1 MISGFVLDAVSAP
14 AAAAAAPRLCCVS
27 AAVSVSHKGLKTSTR
42 RVELQ
47 VH

>member
-1 MISGFVLDAVSAP
+1 MISGFVLDAVSA
-14 AAAAAAPRLCCVS
+14 AAAAPRVCCVS

-47 VH
+47 VHRL